1 MGVGQADRVQGGLLT
16 RWPAH
21 RPPPF
26 ARGKTAG
33 ESHLSG
39 FLESGHTRNCS
50 KAGWKVR
57 GCSALSLW
65 SALDL
70 APGACRHLRA
80 TADGVHGLRSTG
92 ASLWHMALSMAAQTA
107 DKAALGTSTAFP
119 APSSRVPFARP
130 RPGARPHPL
139 FPALTQCP
147 APPPVLGPAP
157 GARPCPGARPRPSVL
172 C

>member
-107 DKAALGTSTAFP
+107 DKAALGTSRLSQHP
-119 APSSRVPFARP
+119 AAGSPSP
-130 RPGARPHPL
+130 
-139 FPALTQCP
+139 
-147 APPPVLGPAP
+147 GPAP
-157 GARPCPGARPRPSVL
+157 VPGPTPCSRP
-172 C
+172 